1 MRDRWRHK
9 DMCISMGYSAQ
20 SPSSTPKSTKR
31 KMEATLSL
39 QRVKVGVRLTR
50 HKLDSH
56 QDESSLWYAA
66 SWARARGLLESSFA
80 LTKAKGEM
88 ETSAHMNI
96 LHLQLH
102 LRTCSFSFALWSCA
116 EMHGRSL
123 ERILYGTMLT
133 TFTAFLIHMWMWP
146 QDNPWVSGN
155 SLQQTHLI

>member
-80 LTKAKGEM
+80 SLENYFLYLDKY
-88 ETSAHMNI
+88 TSHSQKQKVRWR
-96 LHLQLH
+96 LQL
-102 LRTCSFSFALWSCA
+102 TWIYYTYSYTW
-116 EMHGRSL
+116 GRV
-123 ERILYGTMLT
+123 
-133 TFTAFLIHMWMWP
+133 
-146 QDNPWVSGN
+146 VSHSHYDLVRKCMEEVSN
-155 SLQQTHLI
+155 VYFMEQCWQPLQHF